1 MYREWKEMDFP
12 KRYYIWIW
20 KQRGWKVDQEIDGKM
35 KWGRMEDL
43 LEEGGGR
50 KGYIKGMEEAPEN
63 SKELL
68 HSANANG
75 MNEWLNMT
83 YTDLGIKQAVVTN
96 KRALQQEKV
105 ENTEPDDHGGSSHHH
120 AD

>member
-1 MYREWKEMDFP
+1 
-12 KRYYIWIW
+12 
-20 KQRGWKVDQEIDGKM
+20 
-35 KWGRMEDL
+35 
-43 LEEGGGR
+43 
-50 KGYIKGMEEAPEN
+50 
-63 SKELL
+63 
-68 HSANANG
+68 
-75 MNEWLNMT
+75 MT